1 MKWQKGAAASIL
13 TLAASGIAFAG
24 DIYKWV
30 DEDGHV
36 HYGDKPVGAQ
46 SERMAIQSTPTD
58 PARIA
63 AQTQARAAA
72 RMEAREAEAAA
83 AAEEPSEEALRAM
96 ALERREAC
104 EKARADMQRMVG
116 ARHLYREDDS
126 GERVYLD
133 EAEMQVA
140 RERAENQVS
149 EFCG

>member
-1 MKWQKGAAASIL
+1 MNWQKGAAASIL
-13 TLAASGIAFAG
+13 TLAASGIAFTG

-46 SERMAIQSTPTD
+46 SERMTIQSTPTD
-58 PARIA
+58 PTRIA
-63 AQTQARAAA
+63 AQAQANAAA
-72 RMEAREAEAAA
+72 RMEVREAKATA

-96 ALERREAC
+96 ALERRKTC
-104 EKARADMQRMVG
+104 EKARADMQRMVS
-116 ARHLYREDDS
+116 ARHLYSEDDS

-133 EAEMQVA
+133 EAEMQAV

>member
-1 MKWQKGAAASIL
+1 MKRQLGAAASIL

-46 SERMAIQSTPTD
+46 SERMSIQSKPTD

-63 AQTQARAAA
+63 AQTQAHAAA

-83 AAEEPSEEALRAM
+83 ATAKPSEEELRAM
-96 ALERREAC
+96 AQERREAC
-104 EKARADMQRMVG
+104 KKSRADLQRMVS

-133 EAEMQVA
+133 ETEMQAA
-140 RERAENQVS
+140 RERVENQVS

>member
-63 AQTQARAAA
+63 AQAQALATA
-72 RMEAREAEAAA
+72 RMEAREAEATA

-96 ALERREAC
+96 ALERRLVEL
-104 EKARADMQRMVG
+104 RYG
-116 ARHLYREDDS
+116 
-126 GERVYLD
+126 YLLHRTFYF
-133 EAEMQVA
+133 QFV
-140 RERAENQVS
+140 
-149 EFCG
+149 F

>member
-1 MKWQKGAAASIL
+1 MKRQLGAAAAIL

-46 SERMAIQSTPTD
+46 SERMSIHSRSTD
-58 PARIA
+58 LARIA
-63 AQTQARAAA
+63 TQTQARAAA
-72 RMEAREAEAAA
+72 RMEAKEAEA
-83 AAEEPSEEALRAM
+83 AAEEPSEEELRAM
-96 ALERREAC
+96 AQERRESC
-104 EKARADMQRMVG
+104 EKSRANLQRMVI

-126 GERVYLD
+126 GGRVYLD
-133 EAEMQVA
+133 EAEMQA
-140 RERAENQVS
+140 TRERVENQIS

>member
-13 TLAASGIAFAG
+13 TLAASGIAVAG

-58 PARIA
+58 PVRIA
-63 AQTQARAAA
+63 AQAQARAAA
-72 RMEAREAEAAA
+72 RMEARETEATAA
-83 AAEEPSEEALRAM
+83 VEEPSEEALRAM

-104 EKARADMQRMVG
+104 EKARAAMQRMLG

-133 EAEMQVA
+133 EAEMQAA

>member
-63 AQTQARAAA
+63 AQAQALATA
-72 RMEAREAEAAA
+72 RMEAREAEATA
-83 AAEEPSEEALRAM
+83 AAEEPSEEA
-96 ALERREAC
+96 
-104 EKARADMQRMVG
+104 
-116 ARHLYREDDS
+116 H
-126 GERVYLD
+126 GERTSP
-133 EAEMQVA
+133 
-140 RERAENQVS
+140 VS
-149 EFCG
+149 RRRLRGADLSRRGRDAGGSRTR